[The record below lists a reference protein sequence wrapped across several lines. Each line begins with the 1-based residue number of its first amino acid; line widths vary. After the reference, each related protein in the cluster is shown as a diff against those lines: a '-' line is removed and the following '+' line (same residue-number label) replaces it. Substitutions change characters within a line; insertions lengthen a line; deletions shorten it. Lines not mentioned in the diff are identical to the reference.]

1 MSRTEYYDDPSA
13 PTPNAIVAAA
23 SAVVVNDEHKILLQR
38 RTDNDL
44 WSLPGGA
51 MEIGESIA
59 QTVLR
64 EVQEESG
71 LNVEL
76 VRLVGIYTD
85 PRHVIAYSNGEVRQ
99 QFSVCFACRV
109 IGGELRGGDESTE
122 VGFFAP
128 DELEDLTIQPSIRL
142 RLQHYLENRTQPAI
156 V

>member
-1 MSRTEYYDDPSA
+1 
-13 PTPNAIVAAA
+13 
-23 SAVVVNDEHKILLQR
+23 
-38 RTDNDL
+38 
-44 WSLPGGA
+44 

-71 LNVEL
+71 LHVEL

-99 QFSVCFACRV
+99 QFSICFACRV
-109 IGGELRGGDESTE
+109 IGGELRSGDESTE

>member
-1 MSRTEYYDDPSA
+1 MSRREYYDDPSA
-13 PTPNAIVAAA
+13 PAANAIVAAA

-38 RTDNDL
+38 RKDNDL

-64 EVQEESG
+64 EVLEESG
-71 LNVEL
+71 LHVEL

-99 QFSVCFACRV
+99 QFSICFACRV

>member
-1 MSRTEYYDDPSA
+1 
-13 PTPNAIVAAA
+13 
-23 SAVVVNDEHKILLQR
+23 
-38 RTDNDL
+38 
-44 WSLPGGA
+44 
-51 MEIGESIA
+51 MELGESIA
-59 QTVLR
+59 QTVVR

-71 LNVEL
+71 LYVEL

-99 QFSVCFACRV
+99 QFSICFACRV
-109 IGGELRGGDESTE
+109 IGGELRRGDESTE
-122 VGFFAP
+122 VSFFAP